1 MDKEKLWTKE
11 FISTS
16 LVNFVLM
23 LSMYL
28 LLVTMAG
35 YAMLRFDASTGMA
48 GLVASIF
55 IIGVLGG
62 RLYAGRQIRKYGTKK
77 MLMIGIIIFVV
88 MSLFYFFDFGIYAL
102 LLVRIIQ
109 GAGLGLATTATGTIV
124 SQVIPPSRNGEGI
137 SYFSISVVLST
148 AIGPLIGILLI
159 EAFNYTSIFIFSTT
173 VGVLSLI
180 MAWTIQVP
188 VVEQQEE
195 ETTKKGFRL
204 GDYFEKRA
212 LPISFAL
219 FVVAFGYAGILSFIS
234 TFSEEI
240 GLVEAG
246 GMFFLVYAVVI
257 LVTRPFTGKLMDVK
271 GANSIAYPGIIIAA
285 IGMFTLSQA
294 TTSFVLLLSAVL
306 IGLGYGNY
314 QSCTQAVAIKVT
326 PIERMGLAN
335 STYFISLD
343 FALGMGPLILGLI
356 EPITGYRGMY
366 AILGG
371 VILVGL
377 VVYHFMHGRADKQ
390 LMGIVDKRAS

>member
-77 MLMIGIIIFVV
+77 MLMVGIMIFVV

-124 SQVIPPSRNGEGI
+124 SQVISPSRNGVGI
-137 SYFSISVVLST
+137 SYFSFSVVLST

-188 VVEQQEE
+188 VVEQQKE

-285 IGMFTLSQA
+285 IGMFILSQA
-294 TTSFVLLLSAVL
+294 TTSFVLLLAAVL

-390 LMGIVDKRAS
+390 LMG